1 MLFQKV
7 LAYPIYYDKSHTI
20 NYKEKLNFARS
31 DNGQATKKE
40 YWEAKI
46 QHRGEVT
53 FLGLFREKDSERG
66 RHWKKEVIRREI
78 KREG

>member
-1 MLFQKV
+1 MNDLIIYLIYVMIFNKV
-7 LAYPIYYDKSHTI
+7 LKSYNQLQKKT
-20 NYKEKLNFARS
+20 K
-31 DNGQATKKE
+31 DNGQAPKKK

-46 QHRGEVT
+46 QRRGEVT